1 MTVDKRNP
9 DAHADATTRSRSDKR
24 RERRPSFILFL
35 WIVIMW
41 QLLWGEVTWANI
53 FGGIGVALAESV
65 ISSQRLGAH
74 VTLAGEPALLFSET
88 QSRFIV
94 SVKKD
99 HQEAFEKLVKDADL
113 IGEVTSDS
121 VLAVQS
127 QEGQQWIHAQTE
139 ELESAWKG
147 AIPCLLKSKA

>member
-1 MTVDKRNP
+1 M
-9 DAHADATTRSRSDKR
+9 
-24 RERRPSFILFL
+24 F
-35 WIVIMW
+35 
-41 QLLWGEVTWANI
+41 
-53 FGGIGVALAESV
+53 
-65 ISSQRLGAH
+65 
-74 VTLAGEPALLFSET
+74 AGEPALLFSET

>member
-1 MTVDKRNP
+1 M
-9 DAHADATTRSRSDKR
+9 
-24 RERRPSFILFL
+24 
-35 WIVIMW
+35 
-41 QLLWGEVTWANI
+41 I
-53 FGGIGVALAESV
+53 FSK
-65 ISSQRLGAH
+65 LGAN

-113 IGEVTSDS
+113 IGEVTVRQ
-121 VLAVQS
+121 VLAFKARKDNNGFMRRQK
-127 QEGQQWIHAQTE
+127 